1 MSLRHAAA
9 QAGRSLRHAASP
21 LARQQQVRHMSGSM
35 GTVEEETANFKM
47 WTNATIVGGLICG
60 GVAAYQFSKPHQHF
74 EKMPEYSYLRI
85 RNKAF
90 PWGDKSLFDFSKDD
104 E

>member
-1 MSLRHAAA
+1 
-9 QAGRSLRHAASP
+9 
-21 LARQQQVRHMSGSM
+21 
-35 GTVEEETANFKM
+35 M

-74 EKMPEYSYLRI
+74 EKMPVRSGCGCRRLRREYSYLRI